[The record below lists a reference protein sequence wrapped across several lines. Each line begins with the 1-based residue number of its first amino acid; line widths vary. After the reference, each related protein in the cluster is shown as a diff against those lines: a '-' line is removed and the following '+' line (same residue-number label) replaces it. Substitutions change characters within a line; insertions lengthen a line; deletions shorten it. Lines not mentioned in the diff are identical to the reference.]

1 LYKPDIKGEKLCFE
15 TPTNFIFLD
24 WLCVINKD
32 EINNIQT
39 PKNSYNHTGE
49 ILKDTDTNTSMGKEN
64 NSKKLQGLG
73 T

>member
-1 LYKPDIKGEKLCFE
+1 
-15 TPTNFIFLD
+15 
-24 WLCVINKD
+24 VINKD